1 MLNVCLDRN
10 LYISAI
16 DYIVF
21 GESRYITLTPN
32 LPVGFP
38 LLIFLI
44 SALLCT
50 TVTNHPIIVS
60 YIIS

>member
-1 MLNVCLDRN
+1 LERDRK

-44 SALLCT
+44 SALLYT
-50 TVTNHPIIVS
+50 TINNHPVIAS
-60 YIIS
+60 